1 MSEELYHPPEL
12 ISSRAHIAS
21 MEQYREMYEQTIKA
35 LPVDIAVCAAAVTDF
50 RPEKYEKEKIKKNI
64 LNINLKQNVDILEF
78 LSKKNSQRPKL
89 VVGFAA
95 ETNNIL
101 KNAKEKKNRKHCDW
115 IIANDVS
122 KKEIGFSSE
131 YNKVSI
137 IHGNQIEIIKKNL
150 KSNVANKIAKKII
163 DSFV

>member
-1 MSEELYHPPEL
+1 MTY
-12 ISSRAHIAS
+12 I
-21 MEQYREMYEQTIKA
+21 TILA
-35 LPVDIAVCAAAVTDF
+35 
-50 RPEKYEKEKIKKNI
+50 
-64 LNINLKQNVDILEF
+64 LNIVLFTYCPRLQNVDILEF